1 LNLDFAQITN
11 CLEFYRSRNDRR
23 VICPEGLALTEL
35 AFSAALDDDGTV
47 AMLPSAAEISSP
59 AMTALESEAAA
70 DEPVP
75 IDHAIL
81 VAAKIGTAAPLAMID
96 PAVAEL
102 CVPLSETDPCGPDLD
117 LAGDAE
123 YLNFFAQTEGILP
136 SLFFSAED
144 GKPFDRS
151 AVDLPGQID
160 AIRPLWER
168 SRDLRLLIMRA
179 RLLILNR
186 DLGGFAV
193 TIAAIAQWL
202 DKFWDD
208 VHPRAAD
215 GDLGARAAALG
226 ALDLPTVVFPLQYA
240 PLCEGRRIGA
250 VTYRAWMIAAG
261 EVKPRAGEQKHPSAA
276 VTEAIAD
283 APPDVLAATR
293 RHVAMLKTSLGHM
306 RKVFTMRGGSLG
318 LENLPALIDKM
329 QGFVDPH
336 AALREET
343 AAHAAEGDDISATA
357 KERAAR
363 EAVGGPGSLAEA
375 QQALAAIADYYSRLE
390 PSSPTLPLVRQAHQ
404 LIGKS
409 FFEVMSILVPTQM
422 DKAAFQIGADQFFE
436 LPVGKLSKPSEGAP
450 ALEEP
455 PSSSESGG
463 SSQYRVESRAQAIA
477 LLEQVQRFFRH
488 AEPSSPVPMLCDR
501 ARALAER
508 DFMAVL
514 REVLPK
520 AALKTFGAEK

>member
-1 LNLDFAQITN
+1 MVA
-11 CLEFYRSRNDRR
+11 
-23 VICPEGLALTEL
+23 EL
-35 AFSAALDDDGTV
+35 AFSAALEDDG
-47 AMLPSAAEISSP
+47 AAAVPRSEEETSSP
-59 AMTALESEAAA
+59 AMTEPEAAA
-70 DEPVP
+70 VDSAP
-75 IDHAIL
+75 IDSTSID
-81 VAAKIGTAAPLAMID
+81 AAPIDRSVLAAAEIGPAAVLAATEIGPAAEPAMVD

-102 CVPLSETDPCGPDLD
+102 CVPLSETDPCGSDLD
-117 LAGDAE
+117 LAGDAD

-151 AVDLPGQID
+151 AVDLPHQID
-160 AIRPLWER
+160 AIKPLWER
-168 SRDLRLLIMRA
+168 SRDLRLLVMRA

-240 PLCEGRRIGA
+240 PLCEARRIGA

-261 EVKPRAGEQKHPSAA
+261 EVKPRTGEQKHPSAA

-283 APPDVLAATR
+283 ATPDVLAATR
-293 RHVAMLKTSLGHM
+293 KHVAMLKTSLGRM
-306 RKVFTMRGGSLG
+306 REVFTMRGGSLG

-329 QGFVDPH
+329 RGFVDPH

-357 KERAAR
+357 KERTAR

-375 QQALAAIADYYSRLE
+375 QQALAAIAEYYSRSE

-436 LPVGKLSKPSEGAP
+436 LPVGKLSKLPEGTA
-450 ALEEP
+450 ALEAP

-508 DFMAVL
+508 DFMGVL

-520 AALKTFGAEK
+520 AALKTFGADK